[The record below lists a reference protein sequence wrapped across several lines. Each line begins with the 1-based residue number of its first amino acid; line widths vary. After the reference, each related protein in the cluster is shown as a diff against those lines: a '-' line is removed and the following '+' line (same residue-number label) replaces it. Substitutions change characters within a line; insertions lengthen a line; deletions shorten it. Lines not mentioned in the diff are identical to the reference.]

1 MAISPEQIPSPS
13 TKFAATGPAA
23 PAAPTIV
30 APANQER
37 RPWTP
42 RWWHIVA
49 LLLLVTIARLV
60 YLAFFCPYSLVEDE
74 AFYWEWSRRLE
85 LSYYTKGPGIAWTI
99 AGTCRLLGDT
109 ELGVRAA
116 SPVFAGATALV
127 LAMLAHRVT
136 GSMRAAWFACVG
148 FLVVPLFQVL
158 GLLMTIDGPYAF
170 CWSLAALL
178 TWIGVRERKPKA
190 LALMGLIIGVGF
202 LFKYTILLLIPGI
215 ALAWF
220 NARKDLSRET
230 GTNSRAPMALGVLG
244 AAALFLVGIAPVII
258 WNVREG
264 WPTIAHLLGH
274 LGVAGGD
281 TQVTQT
287 ANSFHY
293 DPRWT
298 LSFLGTQ
305 IGLIGPLLIV
315 MIAGV
320 VRARRLD
327 RDDPVRVAT
336 MFCFN
341 LGLPL
346 LAFYFLISFLAEPE
360 GNWSLAAYLTWF
372 VPAAFAAD
380 RGLVEWKAKVL
391 AWRALPEPRPRAG
404 VVVRRPETLT
414 QAMWYASVG
423 LGVATAIA
431 VPMLVPLAHLTEAAR
446 KSPALSKVV
455 PSWAYIPVGRFT
467 GAKQIGAHVDRLAT
481 EIRASEGE
489 YPFILAMHYGRAAQL
504 AFYMPNRPPV
514 YCASSL
520 VGGRKTQYDYWPD
533 TNLRVQSHLLD
544 RHAVIVGGF
553 DPKVWEPHF
562 VRLEWI
568 GKLDGEGKR
577 NRPAYKA
584 YGFKGFDG
592 LPPRRNITPGDER
605 RDR

>member
-1 MAISPEQIPSPS
+1 MAIPQDMTGSASPA
-13 TKFAATGPAA
+13 TAGTDAAHR
-23 PAAPTIV
+23 V
-30 APANQER
+30 
-37 RPWTP
+37 WTP
-42 RWWHIVA
+42 TWIHVVE
-49 LLLLVTIARLV
+49 LVLLVTIARLV

-99 AGTCRLLGDT
+99 AATCRVLGDT

-116 SPVFAGATALV
+116 SPIFSGATALV
-127 LAMLAHRVT
+127 LAMLARRVT

-148 FLVVPLFQVL
+148 FLIVPLFQVL

-170 CWSLAALL
+170 CWAVASLCA
-178 TWIGVRERKPKA
+178 WIGLRERKPGA
-190 LALMGLIIGVGF
+190 LALVGLALGIGF
-202 LFKYTILLLIPGI
+202 LYKYTILLLIPGI
-215 ALAWF
+215 ALASF
-220 NARKDLSRET
+220 SARKAPS
-230 GTNSRAPMALGVLG
+230 NSPQAWRSTPMVLG
-244 AAALFLVGIAPVII
+244 MAGAAVLFVIGVAPVII
-258 WNVREG
+258 WNMREG

-274 LGVAGGD
+274 LGIAGGD
-281 TQVTQT
+281 TQITQT
-287 ANSFHY
+287 ASGFHY

-305 IGLIGPLLIV
+305 IGLIGPLMIV

-320 VRARRLD
+320 VRARGLD
-327 RDDPVRVAT
+327 RTDQVRVAT
-336 MFCFN
+336 MFCFH

-346 LAFYFLISFLAEPE
+346 LAFYFLISFIAEPE

-372 VPAAFAAD
+372 IPAAFAVD
-380 RGLVEWKAKVL
+380 RGLIEWKAKVV
-391 AWRALPEPRPRAG
+391 AWRSLPEPRARAG

-446 KSPALSKVV
+446 RSPALSKGV
-455 PSWAYIPVGRFT
+455 PKWAYIPVGRFT
-467 GAKQIGAHVDRLAT
+467 GAHLIGTHVHRLAM
-481 EIRASEGE
+481 EIHAEEGE
-489 YPFILAMHYGRAAQL
+489 HPFIMAMHYGRAAQL
-504 AFYMPNRPPV
+504 AFYMPNKPPV

-520 VGGRKTQYDYWPD
+520 VGGRMTQYDYWPD
-533 TNLRVQSHLLD
+533 TNLRVQSRLLD
-544 RHAVIVGGF
+544 RPAVIVGGF

-562 VRLEWI
+562 ERLVWI
-568 GKLDGEGKR
+568 GKLEGEGKR

-592 LPPRRNITPGDER
+592 LPPRADGDQR

>member
-1 MAISPEQIPSPS
+1 MH
-13 TKFAATGPAA
+13 AAGATDARGA
-23 PAAPTIV
+23 
-30 APANQER
+30 
-37 RPWTP
+37 WTP
-42 RWWHIVA
+42 RWVHVIGLVV
-49 LLLLVTIARLV
+49 LVTIVRLV

-99 AGTCRLLGDT
+99 AATCRVLGDT

-116 SPVFAGATALV
+116 SPIFSGATALV
-127 LAMLAHRVT
+127 LAMLAYRVT

-170 CWSLAALL
+170 CWAVAALL
-178 TWIGVRERKPKA
+178 AWIGVRERKPRA
-190 LALMGLIIGVGF
+190 IALLGLALGIGF

-215 ALAWF
+215 ALAWLL
-220 NARKDLSRET
+220 ARNNLPRRDEATR
-230 GTNSRAPMALGVLG
+230 RVPIALGLLG
-244 AAALFLVGIAPVII
+244 GVALFFVGIAPVII
-258 WNVREG
+258 WNMREG

-274 LGVAGGD
+274 LGLAGGD
-281 TQVTQT
+281 TQVTQS
-287 ANSFHY
+287 ASSFHY

-305 IGLIGPLLIV
+305 IGLIGPLLMV
-315 MIAGV
+315 MLAGV
-320 VRARRLD
+320 VRVRRLPTA
-327 RDDPVRVAT
+327 DPVRIAT
-336 MFCFN
+336 MFCFHM
-341 LGLPL
+341 GVPL
-346 LAFYFLISFLAEPE
+346 LVFYFLISFIAEPE

-372 VPAAFAAD
+372 IPAGLAVD
-380 RGLVEWKAKVL
+380 RGLVEWKAKVV

-431 VPMLVPLAHLTEAAR
+431 VPMLVPLAHLTEAVR
-446 KSPALSKVV
+446 KSPTLSKVV

-467 GAKQIGAHVDRLAT
+467 GAEQIGAHVDRLALEVYAT
-481 EIRASEGE
+481 EAQH
-489 YPFILAMHYGRAAQL
+489 PFILAMHYGRAAQL

-533 TNLRVQSHLLD
+533 TNLRVQSQLLD
-544 RHAVIVGGF
+544 RPAVIVGGF

-562 VRLEWI
+562 ERLEWI

-592 LPPRRNITPGDER
+592 LPPHRAGDQR

>member
-1 MAISPEQIPSPS
+1 MHVV
-13 TKFAATGPAA
+13 GL
-23 PAAPTIV
+23 V
-30 APANQER
+30 
-37 RPWTP
+37 
-42 RWWHIVA
+42 
-49 LLLLVTIARLV
+49 LLVTIARLA
-60 YLAFFCPYSLVEDE
+60 YLAFLCPYSLVEDE

-99 AGTCRLLGDT
+99 AATCGLLGDT

-116 SPVFAGATALV
+116 SPIFSGATALV
-127 LAMLAHRVT
+127 LAVLARRVT

-170 CWSLAALL
+170 CWAVAALCA
-178 TWIGVRERKPKA
+178 WIGLRERKPGA
-190 LALMGLIIGVGF
+190 LALMGLAIGIGF
-202 LFKYTILLLIPGI
+202 LYKYTILLLIPGI
-215 ALAWF
+215 TLAWF
-220 NARKDLSRET
+220 MSRKDLARIRQQEGARSR
-230 GTNSRAPMALGVLG
+230 SLVLG
-244 AAALFLVGIAPVII
+244 FVGALIQFLVGISPVII
-258 WNVREG
+258 WNVQEG

-281 TQVTQT
+281 TQVTQG
-287 ANSFHY
+287 AKGFHY

-327 RDDPVRVAT
+327 AHDPVRVAT
-336 MFCFN
+336 MFCFHI
-341 LGLPL
+341 GLPL
-346 LAFYFLISFLAEPE
+346 LVFYFLISFLAEPE

-372 VPAAFAAD
+372 IPAALAVD
-380 RGLVEWKAKVL
+380 RGLIEWKAKVV
-391 AWRALPEPRPRAG
+391 AWRALPHPRPRAG

-423 LGVATAIA
+423 LGVATAVA

-446 KSPALSKVV
+446 KSPTISKFV

-467 GAKQIGAHVDRLAT
+467 GARQIGEHVSRLAM
-481 EIRASEGE
+481 EIHATEGE
-489 YPFILAMHYGRAAQL
+489 HPFIMAMHYGRAAQL
-504 AFYMPNRPPV
+504 AFYMPNKPPV

-533 TNLRVQSHLLD
+533 TDLRLQSRLLD
-544 RHAVIVGGF
+544 RPAVIVGGP

-562 VRLEWI
+562 ERLEWI

-592 LPPRRNITPGDER
+592 LPPRGTGDQR